1 MLRGYLFLL
10 ALGITHPL
18 NPIHP
23 DYLIKALAGATRQQD
38 RHNSLTNRQQGIQNS
53 VFNQQ
58 TQHNSMINRQFTANP
73 QLLTANP
80 QLMTSNPQLMTSNPP
95 LMTSNPQL
103 MTSNSQLITTNPQR
117 LTTNPLNFT
126 AQQNYPMTNNNLTY
140 CFNAAQQLTNYF

>member
-80 QLMTSNPQLMTSNPP
+80 QLMTSNPQLMTSN
-95 LMTSNPQL
+95 
-103 MTSNSQLITTNPQR
+103 SQLITTNPQR